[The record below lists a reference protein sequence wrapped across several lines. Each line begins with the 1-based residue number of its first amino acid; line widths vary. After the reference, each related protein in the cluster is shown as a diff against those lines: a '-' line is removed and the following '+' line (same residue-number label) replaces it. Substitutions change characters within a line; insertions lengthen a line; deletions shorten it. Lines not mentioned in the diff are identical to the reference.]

1 MRINV
6 RLILSFI
13 FVCILGVLLHFTY
26 DWSSQNPIIGFFSAK
41 NESTW
46 EHLKLI
52 FFPFLFLTIYD
63 GLLHR
68 DFATEHLPGRTLG
81 VLMGMTFI
89 VVAFYCFWGISG
101 RLLDFVNIAIYFGGV
116 IFAFWVEKRRPG
128 KHLPWTPPP
137 VWQSGLPS
145 QHYSF
150 CSLYMHQILACFMIY
165 PNIQNLCPLYQI
177 LFGSIGKDVRHPT
190 TGNLLQVQI
199 LHHPAIPIEGFTGI
213 PCTNRF
219 VFPSIRNF
227 RLQAVNS
234 GM

>member
-52 FFPFLFLTIYD
+52 FFPFLFLTIYE

-89 VVAFYCFWGISG
+89 VVVFYCFWGISG

-116 IFAFWVEKRRPG
+116 IFAFWVEKKVSG
-128 KHLPWTPPP
+128 KTSSLDTSTCVAIWIALTTLFILFSVHAPNLGLFYDLSKHPK
-137 VWQSGLPS
+137 SLPS
-145 QHYSF
+145 
-150 CSLYMHQILACFMIY
+150 
-165 PNIQNLCPLYQI
+165 
-177 LFGSIGKDVRHPT
+177 
-190 TGNLLQVQI
+190 
-199 LHHPAIPIEGFTGI
+199 IPDTLREHW
-213 PCTNRF
+213 
-219 VFPSIRNF
+219 
-227 RLQAVNS
+227 
-234 GM
+234 